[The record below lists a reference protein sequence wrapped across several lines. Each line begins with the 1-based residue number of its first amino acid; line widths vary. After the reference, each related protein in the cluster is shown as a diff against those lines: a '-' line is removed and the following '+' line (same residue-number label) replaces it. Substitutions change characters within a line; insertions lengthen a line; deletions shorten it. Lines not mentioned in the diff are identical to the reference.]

1 MSHSISLNILSSYSF
16 KGGIIMEI
24 KNCTPHEI
32 NVVREDGTVLS
43 IPASGII
50 PRCSQSEEKIMS
62 LEGIAITRQTFGD
75 AVNLPPETPGVFL
88 VVSRMVAAA
97 VPGRKDLLVPG
108 PLVRDENGQPC
119 GCRGLSV
126 VD

>member
-1 MSHSISLNILSSYSF
+1 
-16 KGGIIMEI
+16 MEI

-62 LEGIAITRQTFGD
+62 LEGIAITRQTFGY

-97 VPGRKDLLVPG
+97 VPCRKDLLVPG

>member
-1 MSHSISLNILSSYSF
+1 MEPTIL
-16 KGGIIMEI
+16 
-24 KNCTPHEI
+24 NCTPHQI
-32 NVVREDGTVLS
+32 DIVREDGTVLS
-43 IPASGII
+43 IKPSGVV
-50 PRCSQSEEKIMS
+50 PRCSQSEKKLLS
-62 LEGIAITRQTFGD
+62 LNGIAITKQTFGEV
-75 AVNLPPETPGVFL
+75 VNLPEEKPGVFL

-97 VPGRKDLLVPG
+97 TEGRKDLLVPG